1 MTGSLSQQDVTRLMA
16 DPSPDVRAE
25 TTAKI
30 AAQYDR
36 KYPRMTEAERKLAE
50 DIFRRLAAD
59 AEVLVREA
67 LAANL
72 KTTADLPH
80 DLAVALARD
89 VDSVSL
95 PVLKYSEVLTDDDLI
110 EIVRGKDAAAKQ
122 VAIAQ
127 RATVS
132 TAVADALLD
141 TGNET
146 AVARLVANEGA
157 ELTEAALGRVLA
169 GYQKSEA
176 VAESIARRP
185 SLPPAI
191 SEHLVSAMAKKL
203 QSYLVSKHDLP
214 ADAAANLI
222 LQTRERATVSLLS
235 RGASGA
241 DLEELV
247 FQVHVNG
254 RLTPTLII
262 RALCVGDMAF
272 FEAAMAR
279 LGNVPLKNARKLI
292 HEGGDLG
299 LRSLYEK
306 AKMPE
311 RLFSAVRAAVQIL
324 AEEDYDGGRNDR
336 ERFVARIIERLLT
349 QFEDPASKMT
359 QDDIDYLMNK
369 LRQLAA

>member
-1 MTGSLSQQDVTRLMA
+1 
-16 DPSPDVRAE
+16 
-25 TTAKI
+25 
-30 AAQYDR
+30 
-36 KYPRMTEAERKLAE
+36 
-50 DIFRRLAAD
+50 
-59 AEVLVREA
+59 
-67 LAANL
+67 
-72 KTTADLPH
+72 
-80 DLAVALARD
+80 
-89 VDSVSL
+89 
-95 PVLKYSEVLTDDDLI
+95 
-110 EIVRGKDAAAKQ
+110 
-122 VAIAQ
+122 
-127 RATVS
+127 
-132 TAVADALLD
+132 
-141 TGNET
+141 
-146 AVARLVANEGA
+146 VARLVANEGA
-157 ELTEAALGRVLA
+157 DLTEAALSRVLS
-169 GYQKSEA
+169 GYKGSEV
-176 VAESIARRP
+176 VAESMSRRP

-203 QSYLVSKHDLP
+203 QGYLVSKHELP

-279 LGNVPLKNARKLI
+279 LSGVPLKNAKKLI

-324 AEEDYDGGRNDR
+324 AEESYDGGRNDR

-359 QDDIDYLMNK
+359 QDDIDYLMTK

>member
-1 MTGSLSQQDVTRLMA
+1 MA
-16 DPSPDVRAE
+16 DPSPNARAE
-25 TTAKI
+25 TTSKI

-36 KYPRMTEAERKLAE
+36 KHPRMSESERKLAE
-50 DIFRRLAAD
+50 DIFRKLAAD

-72 KTTADLPH
+72 KSTSDLPH
-80 DLAVALARD
+80 DLAVALAKD

-95 PVLKYSEVLTDDDLI
+95 PVLKFSEVLTDDDLI
-110 EIVRGKDAAAKQ
+110 EIVRGEDAAAKQ

-132 TAVADALLD
+132 TAVADALID

-157 ELTEAALGRVLA
+157 ELTERALGQVLTD
-169 GYQKSEA
+169 YNSSEV
-176 VAESIARRP
+176 VAESISRRP

-191 SEHLVSAMAKKL
+191 SEQLVTAMAEKL
-203 QSYLVSKHDLP
+203 QSYLFEKHDLP
-214 ADAAANLI
+214 ADAASNLI

-235 RGASGA
+235 RGASGS
-241 DLEELV
+241 DLEDLV
-247 FQVHVNG
+247 FQIHANG
-254 RLTPTLII
+254 RLTPSLII
-262 RALCVGDMAF
+262 RALCVGDMPF
-272 FEAAMAR
+272 FEAALAR
-279 LGNVPLKNARKLI
+279 LADVPLKNARRLI
-292 HEGGDLG
+292 HDGGELG
-299 LRSLYEK
+299 LRSIYEK
-306 AKMPE
+306 AGMPE

-336 ERFVARIIERLLT
+336 ERFAARIIERLLT